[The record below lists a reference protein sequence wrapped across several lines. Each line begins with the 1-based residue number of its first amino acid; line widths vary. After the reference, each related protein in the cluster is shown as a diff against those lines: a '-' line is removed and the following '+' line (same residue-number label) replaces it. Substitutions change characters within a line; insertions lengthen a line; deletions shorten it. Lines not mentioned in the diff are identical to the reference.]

1 MLHFMAKH
9 CIFVMENQ
17 NHLHME
23 IRQKHRNNPVK
34 PIHLFLLRM
43 TRSIVTLLFL
53 LALLPASAQRVA
65 IHQLRNGMTV
75 WLNPDSTESKFIGY
89 VVVKAGARDCPNTGI
104 AHYFEHIMF
113 KGTQQIGTTDYAH
126 EKPLLDEISRQYN
139 LLSQTTD
146 PKQRTTIQLQ
156 INKLNQQAA
165 RYAIP
170 NEFSKLLTR
179 YGGTG
184 INAYTDLD
192 ETVYHSECAP
202 QYIAQ
207 WCQLNSD
214 RFINPVFRLFQGELE
229 TVYEEKNR
237 AEDNFGM
244 QLMEHLQEMV
254 FKGSNYEYPVIGSTE
269 NLKNPRLSDMEAFYQ
284 KYYVANNMALIL
296 CGNFKE
302 KDIIPLLEKTFGRIR
317 SGETPMR
324 EPINLTDFNP
334 NRTLKIKIPFPLIK
348 ASALVFRGPTPR
360 DRDYTA
366 MQIAMHLL
374 SNSNNSGLIDSL
386 SSHHHVMY
394 SMAAGADMFM
404 TREVGLLGV
413 AAVPNLPF
421 GSKRKAEHLLWQQ
434 INKLKSG
441 EFSAES
447 LEAAKTEYLKQE
459 KLKLEN
465 INSRISLMA
474 GCYARGIDWNDY
486 IRQISTLPQLQKA
499 DIMAA
504 CQHYFGNHYLLFHKK
519 FGKYKK
525 DKISKP
531 PYAPVQTD
539 NQNRQSD
546 YAVQLAKTAT
556 PTLTPQFIALGKEVT
571 TRHLGPQADLYTTAN
586 PQNDIFRLT
595 LSWHQIQAKKPI
607 HTMSDL
613 FDYLGTSTLS
623 KQAFAKQLQALGT
636 TLSGNYALG
645 GMSIQLSG
653 FDNNLA
659 PSIRLLTDLLQ
670 HPKTDKKFIAT
681 MKKDAHLGD
690 KFFGKDMEAIHE
702 AVLDKIAMGNK
713 AFELQNMPTSEL
725 KRLQVADI
733 EGLFKA
739 AQTGKLTV
747 SYSGNIAADSLANLL
762 KPVTEGENRQ
772 DYKGYDYEVK
782 RPEKPTIY
790 LYDKA
795 DARQAIVGTYTV
807 LPPLDT
813 EEKDALFTIWRNYF
827 SNGSLNSVLFREL
840 RDLRSLVYTCGGR
853 TYQQWFK
860 AKKNRPIG
868 YFTTAG
874 TQTDKALTTLSL
886 IDSLLTDMPIDAH
899 DLQNARQSAMNNI
912 NNSRPTFRN
921 QPGYMAEAVL
931 EGYTEDPNKAR
942 AAAISQTT
950 NAQVIAYYQQHIQH
964 APRSYFIIGN
974 LKAIDRKALERYG
987 KVVVEFKKD
996 DIHR

>member
-1 MLHFMAKH
+1 MK
-9 CIFVMENQ
+9 I
-17 NHLHME
+17 
-23 IRQKHRNNPVK
+23 
-34 PIHLFLLRM
+34 FLLF
-43 TRSIVTLLFL
+43 RSKATKSITLLFFL
-53 LALLPASAQRVA
+53 LAFLPLSAQQVN
-65 IHQLRNGMTV
+65 IYHLSNGMTV
-75 WLNPDSTESKFIGY
+75 WLNPDSTASKFMGY

-113 KGTQQIGTTDYAH
+113 KGTQQIGTTNYAK
-126 EKPLLDEISRQYN
+126 EKPLLDEISHQYN

-146 PKQRTTIQLQ
+146 PKQRTAIQLQ

-302 KDIIPLLEKTFGRIR
+302 KDIIPLLEETFGRIR

-324 EPINLTDFNP
+324 EPINLADFNP

-360 DRDYTA
+360 DHDYTA

-531 PYAPVQTD
+531 PYKAVET
-539 NQNRQSD
+539 NNENSQSD
-546 YAVQLAKTAT
+546 YAKALEKTPT
-556 PTLTPQFIALGKEVT
+556 PTLTPQFVSLGKEVT
-571 TRHLGPQADLYTTAN
+571 TRHLGQQADLYVTAN
-586 PQNDIFRLT
+586 PQNNIFRLT
-595 LSWHQIQAKKPI
+595 LSWHQIQAEKPI

-670 HPKTDKKFIAT
+670 HPKTDKKFVAT
-681 MKKDAHLGD
+681 MKKDARLGD

-702 AVLDKIAMGNK
+702 AVLDKIAMGDK
-713 AFELQNMPTSEL
+713 AFGLQDMSRSEL
-725 KRLQVADI
+725 KKLQVADI
-733 EGLFKA
+733 EGYFKA
-739 AQTGKLTV
+739 AQKGKLIVT
-747 SYSGNIAADSLANLL
+747 YSGKANPDSLTHLL
-762 KPVTEGENRQ
+762 NPIVQETNRT
-772 DYKGYDYEVK
+772 DFTGYDYTVQQPK
-782 RPEKPTIY
+782 RPTIY
-790 LYDKA
+790 LYNMP
-795 DARQAIVGTYTV
+795 DARQTIVGTYNV
-807 LPPLDT
+807 LPALNS
-813 EEKDALFTIWRNYF
+813 EEKRAQFVIWARYF
-827 SNGSLNSVLFREL
+827 SNGGLNSVLFREL
-840 RDLRSLVYTCGGR
+840 RDLRSLVYTCRGLA
-853 TYQQWFK
+853 YQQEFK
-860 AKKNRPIG
+860 AYQDRPIG

-874 TQTDKALTTLSL
+874 TQADKALTTLSL
-886 IDSLLTDMPIDAH
+886 IDSLLSNMPIHAQ

-912 NNSRPTFRN
+912 NNSRPTFRD
-921 QPGYMAEAVL
+921 QPGYVAGNIMR
-931 EGYTEDPNKAR
+931 GYADDRNKAY
-942 AAAISQTT
+942 AQAINHTT
-950 NAQVIAYYQQHIQH
+950 NEQVIDYYRQHIQH
-964 APRSYFIIGN
+964 APRSYYVIGN
-974 LKAIDRKALERYG
+974 LKVLDRKALERYG
-987 KVVVEFKKD
+987 TVVELKKE
-996 DIHR
+996 DIHK

>member
-1 MLHFMAKH
+1 MK
-9 CIFVMENQ
+9 I
-17 NHLHME
+17 
-23 IRQKHRNNPVK
+23 
-34 PIHLFLLRM
+34 FLLF
-43 TRSIVTLLFL
+43 RSKVTKSITLLFFL
-53 LALLPASAQRVA
+53 LAFLPLSAQQVN
-65 IHQLRNGMTV
+65 IHHLSNGMTV
-75 WLNPDSTESKFIGY
+75 WLNPDSTASKFMGY

-113 KGTQQIGTTDYAH
+113 KGTQQIGTTNYAK
-126 EKPLLDEISRQYN
+126 EKPLLDEISHQYN

-165 RYAIP
+165 KYAIP

-179 YGGTG
+179 YGSTA
-184 INAYTDLD
+184 INAYTTLD

-207 WCQLNSD
+207 WCQLNSE

-302 KDIIPLLEKTFGRIR
+302 KDIIPLLEETFGRIR

-324 EPINLTDFNP
+324 EPINLADFNP

-360 DRDYTA
+360 DHDYTA

-546 YAVQLAKTAT
+546 YAIQLAKTAT
-556 PTLTPQFIALGKEVT
+556 PTLTPQFITLGKEVT

-595 LSWHQIQAKKPI
+595 LSWHQIQAEKPI

-670 HPKTDKKFIAT
+670 HPKTDKKFVAT
-681 MKKDAHLGD
+681 MKKDARLGD

-702 AVLDKIAMGNK
+702 AVMDKIAMGDK
-713 AFELQNMPTSEL
+713 AFGLQDMSRSEL
-725 KRLQVADI
+725 KKLQVADI
-733 EGLFKA
+733 EGYFKA
-739 AQTGKLTV
+739 AQKGKLIVT
-747 SYSGNIAADSLANLL
+747 YSGKANPDSLTHLL
-762 KPVTEGENRQ
+762 NPIVQETNRT
-772 DYKGYDYEVK
+772 DFTGYDYTVQQPK
-782 RPEKPTIY
+782 RPTIY
-790 LYDKA
+790 LYNMP
-795 DARQAIVGTYTV
+795 DARQTIVGTYNV
-807 LPPLDT
+807 LPALNS
-813 EEKDALFTIWRNYF
+813 EEKRAQFVIWARYF
-827 SNGSLNSVLFREL
+827 SNGGLNSVLFREL
-840 RDLRSLVYTCGGR
+840 RDLRSLVYTCGGLA
-853 TYQQWFK
+853 YQQEFK
-860 AKKNRPIG
+860 AYQDRSIG

-874 TQTDKALTTLSL
+874 TQADKALTTLSL
-886 IDSLLTDMPIDAH
+886 IDSLLSNMPIHAQ

-912 NNSRPTFRN
+912 NNSRPTFRD
-921 QPGYMAEAVL
+921 QPGYVAGNIMR
-931 EGYTEDPNKAR
+931 GYADDRNKAY
-942 AAAISQTT
+942 AQAINHTT
-950 NAQVIAYYQQHIQH
+950 NEQVIDYYRQHIQH
-964 APRSYFIIGN
+964 APRSYYVIGN
-974 LKAIDRKALERYG
+974 LKALDRKALERYG
-987 KVVVEFKKD
+987 TVVELKKE
-996 DIHR
+996 DIHK